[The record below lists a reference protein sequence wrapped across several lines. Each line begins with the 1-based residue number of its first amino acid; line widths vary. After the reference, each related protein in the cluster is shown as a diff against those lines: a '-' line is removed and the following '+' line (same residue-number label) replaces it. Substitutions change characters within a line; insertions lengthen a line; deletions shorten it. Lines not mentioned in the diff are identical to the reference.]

1 MSLEWA
7 DHDEH
12 ERLRVA
18 AERILQEVGQLEW
31 VLAGY
36 SSYNFK
42 SCRSPA
48 WTYLAVPVRDMG
60 ALLRIP

>member
-1 MSLEWA
+1 MRLEWA

-31 VLAGY
+31 VLVGY

-42 SCRSPA
+42 SCRNPA
-48 WTYLAVPVRDMG
+48 WTHLAVTVWNMG